1 MQKCKTMTTN
11 KKCIPFPLTWAV
23 CN

>member
-1 MQKCKTMTTN
+1 MTTN